1 MKLTQEEKMFLKNL
15 RTQEELCIDKY
26 RFYSQQAKDEELK
39 DLFQD
44 IQKDEKQHYEAL
56 SEVMEGKVPS
66 VSARNTSPDDYQ
78 PRGRYKNGGSARDKK
93 HDQFLCTDSITTEKY
108 VSSAY
113 NNDLF
118 HFASQDLRGVLN
130 TIQTEEQNHA
140 EMIYKYKAANE
151 MV

>member
-26 RFYSQQAKDEELK
+26 KFYSEQAKDGELK
-39 DLFQD
+39 DLFQR
-44 IQKDEKQHYEAL
+44 IQKSEKKHYDAL
-56 SEVMEGKVPS
+56 SEVMDGKIPS
-66 VSARNTSPDDYQ
+66 VSVGDTAPDGYE
-78 PRGRYKNGGSARDKK
+78 PAGSYKSGGSAKNKK
-93 HDQFLCTDSITTEKY
+93 SDQFLCTDSITTEKY
-108 VSSAY
+108 VASAY

-118 HFASQDLRGVLN
+118 HFASQDLRSVLN

-140 EMIYKYKAANE
+140 ELIYKYKTANE